1 VELFTI
7 LGGRSTVTCFKKRSD
22 KLWSNQDVLYNFK
35 APFFGTGSRSYSECD
50 CIVYSITYIDV
61 SIAAAAGAWFIR
73 TAAHWY
79 CQALLFIVASF
90 YVVEMFNC
98 NWCSDYSWSIKHIQC
113 CGNIEK
119 SNFCYKSNYETISF
133 TEYNNTY

>member
-7 LGGRSTVTCFKKRSD
+7 LGGRSTVTYFKKRSD

-35 APFFGTGSRSYSECD
+35 APFFGTGRRSYSECD

-73 TAAHWY
+73 TAARWY
-79 CQALLFIVASF
+79 CQALLFTVASF

-98 NWCSDYSWSIKHIQC
+98 N
-113 CGNIEK
+113 
-119 SNFCYKSNYETISF
+119 
-133 TEYNNTY
+133 